1 MHSIVWTLAPAEYL
15 PGRAVTRRCDEI
27 DRRFLNGYAPAGRPR
42 AGVELNARSLD
53 GYPSWLYYSYMNGK
67 RAPLRKGVPP
77 RDTGQVMRALVGA
90 AHAVEDRWEEA
101 LARVELSGPKFG
113 ALTVLTQAGE
123 PLSLGELAARLTC
136 VRSNITQLVDR
147 LEADGLVRRVEDP
160 ADRRGKRAAVT
171 PLGVARQSAGARQVE
186 KVQKELGKTLAGL
199 DHAALERVR
208 SALT

>member
-1 MHSIVWTLAPAEYL
+1 MNRKRIPPVKGGP
-15 PGRAVTRRCDEI
+15 RR
-27 DRRFLNGYAPAGRPR
+27 N
-42 AGVELNARSLD
+42 
-53 GYPSWLYYSYMNGK
+53 
-67 RAPLRKGVPP
+67 
-77 RDTGQVMRALVGA
+77 TGQVMHALVRV

-113 ALTVLTQAGE
+113 ALTVLMQAGE

-160 ADRRGKRAAVT
+160 TDRRGKRAAVT
-171 PLGVARQSAGARQVE
+171 PLGVERQSAGARQVE

-199 DHAALERVR
+199 DHDALERVL
-208 SALT
+208 SALS